1 MMKRKFRR
9 LCNRHRWI
17 PVAITILFIALWLL
31 LLWKV
36 GALAELE
43 RDEMISFYIA
53 AGVMLLCSLVAG
65 SACSSYLMNPTV
77 KSLNN
82 QCDPFPLLAECED
95 QFTYV
100 KNKGNR
106 QLLTINHAAA
116 LIELGRNEEALA
128 ELEAL
133 NIDAP
138 AAMPV
143 WRYVYYHNAAIA
155 SFNCG
160 QREKADA
167 YRNKANQ
174 QVPSVKSKKLQPMI
188 RSTARQ
194 LEAIHYLED
203 GDYTNA
209 RQILG
214 QCIDLPDTLAKVH
227 HAFLWGQLELAQG
240 NPAAARVPLEFAA
253 QYGNRLAV
261 AETARALLNDM

>member
-1 MMKRKFRR
+1 MKRKFRR

-133 NIDAP
+133 NIVDALPGTQEGYGFTEETP
-138 AAMPV
+138 AAEPTPEPTPV
-143 WRYVYYHNAAIA
+143 
-155 SFNCG
+155 
-160 QREKADA
+160 
-167 YRNKANQ
+167 
-174 QVPSVKSKKLQPMI
+174 P
-188 RSTARQ
+188 
-194 LEAIHYLED
+194 EA
-203 GDYTNA
+203 T
-209 RQILG
+209 
-214 QCIDLPDTLAKVH
+214 LP
-227 HAFLWGQLELAQG
+227 
-240 NPAAARVPLEFAA
+240 PAGA
-253 QYGNRLAV
+253 
-261 AETARALLNDM
+261 